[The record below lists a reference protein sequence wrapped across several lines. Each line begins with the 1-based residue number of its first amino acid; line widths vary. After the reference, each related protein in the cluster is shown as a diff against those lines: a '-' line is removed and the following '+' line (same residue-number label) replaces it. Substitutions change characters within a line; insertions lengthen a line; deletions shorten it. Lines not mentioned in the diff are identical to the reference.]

1 MMKRTVLLALVL
13 GSTTVLGAQ
22 VEPRANADIT
32 RMTGGV
38 TLSTNENVKVTADE
52 ADYNQKTGE
61 IVFRGTVL
69 LRQDRRPASQTVP
82 ATNLAGEPFP
92 APKPVVM
99 RMRGGVQISVGD
111 LTVSADEADVDG
123 LTGEMTLRGNVK
135 MTRLKK

>member
-82 ATNLAGEPFP
+82 ETNLAGEPFP

>member
-13 GSTTVLGAQ
+13 GSTTVLDAQ
-22 VEPRANADIT
+22 VEPRANTDIT
-32 RMTGGV
+32 HMTGGV
-38 TLSTNENVKVTADE
+38 TISTAENVKVTADE
-52 ADYNQKTGE
+52 AEYNQKTGE
-61 IVFRGTVL
+61 ILLRGTVL
-69 LRQDRRPASQTVP
+69 LRQDLRPASQTVP
-82 ATNLAGEPFP
+82 ATNLGGEPFP

-99 RMRGGVQISVGD
+99 RIHGGVQISVGD

>member
-1 MMKRTVLLALVL
+1 MKRTVLLALVL

-22 VEPRANADIT
+22 VEQGANADIT